1 MNDALT
7 RLNDAGV
14 SIWLDD
20 LSRDRIESGNLAH
33 LIADSHVVGVTT
45 NPTIFA
51 HALTSGKRYDRQLA
65 ELAHAHANTPEAVFE
80 LITTDVRLACDIFAP
95 AFEASD
101 GVDGRVSIEVAPDL
115 ADDTAA
121 TVASARRIREAVDRR
136 NCYIKIPATPAGF
149 PAIRACL
156 GEGIDVNV
164 TLIFGL
170 EQYDAVLE
178 AFIGGLEDARDGGL
192 DISTIHSVA
201 SFFVSRVDTEVD
213 ARLRA
218 RNAPGELFGQA
229 GIANARL
236 AYAAQDAKFG
246 TDRWAALQEKG
257 ARPQRPLWASTGV
270 KDPTYRDTMYVEE
283 LAGPGTV
290 MTLPEAT
297 LRSVADHGIIT
308 GDRVTAHRAESR
320 AVLDTLMAAG
330 IDYPDVI
337 DTLTRQGIQKFERD
351 WRRVATTVDGGLGR
365 GDETG
370 HRLPPSA

>member
-1 MNDALT
+1 MSDALT
-7 RLNDAGV
+7 QLNDAGV

-20 LSRDRIESGNLAH
+20 LSRDRIDSGNLRD
-33 LIADSHVVGVTT
+33 LIDHRHVVGVTT

-51 HALTSGKRYDRQLA
+51 NALTGGNHYDPQLGQLA
-65 ELAHAHANTPEAVFE
+65 AARTDIAEAVFE
-80 LITTDVRLACDIFAP
+80 LLTTDVRLACDILAP
-95 AFEASD
+95 VFQASD

-121 TVASARRIREAVDRR
+121 TVASARRIWDAVDRK
-136 NCYIKIPATPAGF
+136 NCYIKIPATPAGYS
-149 PAIRACL
+149 AIRRCL

-170 EQYDAVLE
+170 EQYDAVLD
-178 AFIGGLEDARDGGL
+178 AFIGGLEDARDGGR

-218 RNAPGELFGQA
+218 RNAPKELFGQA

-236 AYAAQDAKFG
+236 AYAAHEAKFSTG
-246 TDRWAALQEKG
+246 RWAVLQKEG
-257 ARPQRPLWASTGV
+257 ARRQRPLWASTGV

-283 LAGPGTV
+283 LVAPRTV
-290 MTLPEAT
+290 MTLPEPT
-297 LRSVADHGIIT
+297 LRAVADHGIIT
-308 GDRVTAHRAESR
+308 GDRITGTRTKSR
-320 AVLDTLMAAG
+320 ALLDTVIAAG

-337 DTLTRQGIQKFERD
+337 ATLTRQGIEKFQSA
-351 WRRVATTVDGGLGR
+351 WRQVAVTVAVGLVYGN
-365 GDETG
+365 GTQT
-370 HRLPPSA
+370 